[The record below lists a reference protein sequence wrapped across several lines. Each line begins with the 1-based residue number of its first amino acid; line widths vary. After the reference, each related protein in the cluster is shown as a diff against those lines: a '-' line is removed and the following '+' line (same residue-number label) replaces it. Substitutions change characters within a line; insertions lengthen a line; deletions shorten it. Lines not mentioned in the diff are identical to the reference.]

1 MTQQFDEGVKDILLA
16 LGIMEATMYEANY
29 IMNLFKNKPSA
40 SQQEVVQ
47 AVKELRK
54 DCPTKG
60 RTQETP
66 KSKQSAARSSKEQVI
81 YNKLRKGGLT
91 HNASVGIIANL
102 KAESKLD
109 PAIEQMGGGPGRGLA
124 QWEKGGRFDTDRINL
139 VNFAKKK
146 GKKWTDLDTQIDFIL
161 HELDTHPEYKRV
173 KSALN
178 SAKTP
183 KEATLIFL
191 KRYEKAGKP
200 NTKERLLFTGELNK
214 SLKRA

>member
-16 LGIMEATMYEANY
+16 LGIMGATMYEANY
-29 IMNLFKNKPSA
+29 IMNLFKNKPNA
-40 SQQEVVQ
+40 SQEEVIQ
-47 AVKELRK
+47 TIEKIRE
-54 DCPTKG
+54 DFP
-60 RTQETP
+60 ETRASKLDEP
-66 KSKQSAARSSKEQVI
+66 KKSLSREQSI
-81 YNKLRKGGLT
+81 YSKLRQGGLT